1 MFVQMNSRDLVEG
14 QPIGFGECR
23 SLGSNF
29 QAGDRLDL
37 TLRDEELHSTFEVD
51 TLPASDAEM
60 VLVPHKRKD
69 GPMIR
74 FQSMALPIRAD
85 GKDAQ
90 LALIDTFAGNMTSG
104 HLRMEDHV
112 VQVPTGKNG
121 KVEPAPKTKRMED
134 LGFDRVYSIEAG
146 LYDATVDAESARPV
160 NLLQDQNY
168 IFIRTGGGKSNFPE
182 SLVVF
187 PDTPMPPPP
196 PVPKSGS
203 RSAVAIAMP
212 LMAILALALVVLP

>member
-1 MFVQMNSRDLVEG
+1 MFVQMNSRDLVKG

-29 QAGDRLDL
+29 QVGDRLDL
-37 TLRDEELHSTFEVD
+37 TLRDEELHSTFAVD
-51 TLPASDAEM
+51 SLPGSDAEM

-74 FQSMALPIRAD
+74 FHSMALPIRSD

-90 LALIDTFAGNMTSG
+90 LALIDTFAGNMSAG
-104 HLRMEDHV
+104 HLRMEDHIF
-112 VQVPTGKNG
+112 QVPTGKNG
-121 KVEPAPKTKRMED
+121 KVAPAPKTKRMED

-146 LYDATVDAESARPV
+146 LYDAAVDAENARPV

-168 IFIRTGGGKSNFPE
+168 VFIRTGGGQSNFPE